1 MYYCCAI
8 TDKGIRP
15 NNEDAL
21 LIHKTVLTDGF
32 TECLVS
38 APFLAAVADGVSGEQ
53 CGELASSM
61 CLELLKDV
69 QYSSKM
75 DLRDKLLE
83 IHEKLTKY
91 SAQSEETANMQTT
104 LCGIAVDEYEGLHT
118 INVGDSRLYR
128 YRSGC
133 LSQLSRDQ
141 SLVQLLFEEGT
152 ITKEEKQNHK
162 HRNIIFPVLGNL
174 SSTPDF
180 DIRSTDECVQ
190 YGDLL
195 LLCSDGLS
203 DYVSSNEMEE
213 ILALPK
219 PLIRRLRLLTDL
231 ALENGSQ
238 DNITIIALM
247 RMAEEKR

>member
-15 NNEDAL
+15 NNEDAFM
-21 LIHKTVLTDGF
+21 IHKSVLTEGV
-32 TECLVS
+32 TESLVT

-53 CGELASSM
+53 SGELASSL
-61 CLELLKDV
+61 CLNMLKEV
-69 QYSSKM
+69 SFSSRVNM
-75 DLRDKLLE
+75 AEVLEEIHDKLAA
-83 IHEKLTKY
+83 Y
-91 SAQSEETANMQTT
+91 GCRQSDTINMQTT
-104 LCGIAVDEYEGLHT
+104 LCGIGIDEKGCLHT

-152 ITKEEKQNHK
+152 ITKEEKQNHV

-174 SSTPDF
+174 SSLPQF
-180 DIRSTDECVQ
+180 DIRTNSETVEF
-190 YGDLL
+190 GDVL

-203 DYVSSNEMEE
+203 DYVESTEIEE
-213 ILALPK
+213 ILAMPK
-219 PLIRRLRLLTDL
+219 PLIRRLRLLADL
-231 ALENGSQ
+231 ALEHGGS
-238 DNITIIALM
+238 DNITIVAIT
-247 RMAEEKR
+247 RTTIEKK

>member
-21 LIHKTVLTDGF
+21 LIHRTLLTEGV

-61 CLELLKDV
+61 CLELLRDV
-69 QYSSKM
+69 QFSSKL
-75 DLRDKLLE
+75 DLKAKLLE
-83 IHEKLTKY
+83 IHEKLTAY
-91 SAQSEETANMQTT
+91 SMQSEETANMQTT
-104 LCGIAVDEYEGLHT
+104 LCGVAIDEYEGLHT
-118 INVGDSRLYR
+118 LNVGDSRLYR

-133 LSQLSRDQ
+133 LCQLSRDQ
-141 SLVQLLFEEGT
+141 SLVQLLFEEGS
-152 ITKEEKQNHK
+152 ITKEEKLNHK

-180 DIRSTDECVQ
+180 DIRNTEECVQ

-203 DYVSSNEMEE
+203 DYVSTHEMEE
-213 ILALPK
+213 ILAMPK
-219 PLIRRLRLLTDL
+219 PLVRRLRLLTDL

-247 RMAEEKR
+247 RMAEDK